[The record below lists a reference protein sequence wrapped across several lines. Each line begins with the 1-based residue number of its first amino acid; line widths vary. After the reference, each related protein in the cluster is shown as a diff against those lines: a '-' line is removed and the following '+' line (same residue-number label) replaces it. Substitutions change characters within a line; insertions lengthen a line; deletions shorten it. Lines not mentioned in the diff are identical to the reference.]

1 MTRLGRTCAA
11 LALTA
16 AIAGRAEAGGEPW
29 QLEVGP
35 VAGATA
41 LDPQLADYRWDTA
54 PRFESGLGAMVGRDG
69 WGLGLRLRR
78 TDTTQGLALAADLA
92 DPTVRLTSAE
102 LLGRLRL
109 AQPLGA
115 EVWVGAQAG
124 WLHLGYAPDAVSFT
138 TGGAGVPVTVDFAP
152 VDEPVYGGGLTLRRP
167 LGPAWAAALGA
178 EASTFALDTSH
189 RAGQQIVQ
197 ERERFWN
204 WSLRLAVTWRT
215 ALGS

>member
-1 MTRLGRTCAA
+1 MTRRGTACTA
-11 LALTA
+11 LALAA
-16 AIAGRAEAGGEPW
+16 AIACRADAGSGPW

-78 TDTTQGLALAADLA
+78 TDTTQGLALDADLA

-109 AQPLGA
+109 AQPLGIGIWA
-115 EVWVGAQAG
+115 GAQAG
-124 WLHLGYAPDAVSFT
+124 WLHLGYTPDALTFT
-138 TGGAGVPVTVDFAP
+138 TGGAGGPVTVDFAP
-152 VDEPVYGGGLTLRRP
+152 VDEPVFGGGLTLRRP
-167 LGPAWAAALGA
+167 LGAAWAAALGA

-189 RAGQQIVQ
+189 RRGPEIVH

>member
-1 MTRLGRTCAA
+1 MRILLPAWVA
-11 LALTA
+11 LAILAHGPA
-16 AIAGRAEAGGEPW
+16 AAGGDPW

-78 TDTTQGLALAADLA
+78 TDTTQGLALTTDLA

-109 AQPLGA
+109 ARPLGV
-115 EVWVGAQAG
+115 EVWAGGQAG
-124 WLHLGYAPDAVSFT
+124 WLHMGYTPDALTFT
-138 TGGAGVPVTVDFAP
+138 TGSTGVPVTVDFAP
-152 VDEPVYGGGLTLRRP
+152 VDEPVFGGGLTLRRP
-167 LGPAWAAALGA
+167 LGAAWAAALGA

-189 RAGQQIVQ
+189 RQGQRIVH

-215 ALGS
+215 ELGS